1 MAVAAEWTVL
11 EYLDPVTPEEPPVG
25 AGMLVDRDGLLWRR
39 DGDGWRAWT
48 QMWGMAHPW
57 LVPLRY
63 APLHPATPAD
73 LAEHGVD
80 EQGEPV
86 GKGEADE
93 ADDRIA
99 QIEARLAAATP
110 GPWRIV
116 YWSPDE
122 PEVNAILAEKQTFVV
137 CANEDPIEP
146 ADATLIAH
154 APDDLRYLL
163 DALAAERTE
172 LRMRELHHFEE
183 EKLRAEAE
191 AERDALAA
199 EVARLRREGC
209 YPAPRVDSVSVG
221 RPHVHEWHTLWHHDY
236 CWCGATRR
244 QHGPDCEKCDRV
256 EADA

>member
-1 MAVAAEWTVL
+1 MT
-11 EYLDPVTPEEPPVG
+11 
-25 AGMLVDRDGLLWRR
+25 
-39 DGDGWRAWT
+39 
-48 QMWGMAHPW
+48 
-57 LVPLRY
+57 
-63 APLHPATPAD
+63 
-73 LAEHGVD
+73 
-80 EQGEPV
+80 
-86 GKGEADE
+86 
-93 ADDRIA
+93 DDRIA
-99 QIEARLAAATP
+99 QIEARLSAATP
-110 GPWRIV
+110 GPWEVRHDDLT
-116 YWSPDE
+116 DE
-122 PEVNAILAEKQTFVV
+122 VHVVHDQEVVSYV
-137 CANEDPIEP
+137 CTVAL
-146 ADATLIAH
+146 ADADRVEEDADLIAH
-154 APDDLRYLL
+154 APDDLRCLL